1 MHDDI
6 REDNESGEVGSLKT
20 ADLFRDAHS
29 ILFARGVQMRLA
41 LAVLI
46 CVLFVFLPLILYSFI
61 LSVGGTETYDPENA
75 SIFDGLRYVFSTF
88 IGFTLMVIAEL
99 FVVFPMFMSLPLM
112 AAKAVRGEALS
123 VSDVFAVFSKKHYR
137 NSMWIPLTFVLLNAL
152 PIALFLST
160 VYGATTIYAVV
171 RLNPSTAA
179 FLPHVAVFCAVVCFV
194 ALVIAVFLSVPGYY
208 FLALRV
214 RKNEGN
220 EAKRR
225 SAVCAAYTVMRLGPA
240 EYLRLRGRF
249 LVLHLASLLTV
260 CALYPI
266 YTIPM
271 YLIVTALTAER
282 MQGEK
287 DEA

>member
-6 REDNESGEVGSLKT
+6 REDNGSGEAGSLKT
-20 ADLFRDAHS
+20 SDLFRDAHS

-61 LSVGGTETYDPENA
+61 LSVGGTETYDPESA
-75 SIFDGLRYVFSTF
+75 SLLDGLRYVLSTF
-88 IGFTLMVIAEL
+88 VGFTLMVSAEL
-99 FVVFPMFMSLPLM
+99 LVVFPMLTSLPLM

-123 VSDVFAVFSKKHYR
+123 VSDVFAVFSKRYYR
-137 NSMWIPLTFVLLNAL
+137 GSLWTLLSAFVLNAL

-179 FLPHVAVFCAVVCFV
+179 FLPHVAVFCAVVCLV
-194 ALVIAVFLSVPGYY
+194 SLVITVLISVPGYY
-208 FLALRV
+208 LPALRT
-214 RKNEGN
+214 KSIGSGGP
-220 EAKRR
+220 KR
-225 SAVCAAYTVMRLGPA
+225 SLVLTAYTVMRSGPA

-249 LVLHLASLLTV
+249 LVLHAASLLTV

-287 DEA
+287 NEA